1 MSRRPIHFPSTL
13 SDCHKLILELHG
25 ERAQIERHA
34 SRLRDEIAARRKRS
48 VARTEVSRTD
58 RTDQSV
64 SCHTVFPNESDRRNV
79 S

>member
-1 MSRRPIHFPSTL
+1 MSRRPTHFPSTL
-13 SDCHKLILELHG
+13 ADCHKLILELHA
-25 ERAQIERHA
+25 ERAQLERHG

-48 VARTEVSRTD
+48 VASTEVSGTD

-64 SCHTVFPNESDRRNV
+64 SCHTFPNESDRHNV